1 MTSAEATPAP
11 RWRRLAGR
19 RGAGAT
25 KPPGGSS
32 GVWRAAKLVVLLVF
46 VLLFLIPVYVLV
58 VTSFKPLT
66 EADPSSAWSLPGS
79 WSTSGWSAAWRTLK
93 PGLENSV
100 KIAVSGSLISAVLGS
115 LNGYVLSK
123 WRFPGAD
130 VVFTLFLFGMFIPY
144 QAVMIP
150 LAGLLTDME
159 LVGTI
164 RGLVLAHVVYGI
176 PICTLIFRNYY
187 VTIPDELIE
196 ASRVDGAGM
205 LRTYW
210 SVVLPVSAP
219 AFAVTL
225 IWQFTSMWN
234 DFLFAVFLGAP
245 DSWPVTVMLNNTAGS
260 GAVAVQYNQQMAS
273 ALLASLPTLLVYLL
287 LGRFFMRGLM
297 AGALKG

>member
-1 MTSAEATPAP
+1 MSAEAATKAAAGKPAP
-11 RWRRLAGR
+11 RKAPEVRRSRLRDPRTVRIVRFVILMAF
-19 RGAGAT
+19 
-25 KPPGGSS
+25 
-32 GVWRAAKLVVLLVF
+32 VLVF
-46 VLLFLIPVYVLV
+46 LMPVYVLF
-58 VTSFKPLT
+58 VTSFKSLQ
-66 EADPSSAWSLPGS
+66 EADPSTAWSLPS
-79 WSTSGWSAAWRTLK
+79 QWSTQGWSSAWETLR

-100 KIAVSGSLISAVLGS
+100 KIAVAASLISAVLGS

-130 VVFTLFLFGMFIPY
+130 AVFTLFLFGMFIPY

-150 LAGLLTDME
+150 LAGMLTDIE

-164 RGLVLAHVVYGI
+164 RGLVLTHVVYGI

-187 VTIPDELIE
+187 VTVPDELIE
-196 ASRVDGAGM
+196 AARVDGAGM

-210 SVVLPVSAP
+210 SIMLPVSGP

-225 IWQFTSMWN
+225 IWQFTSAWN

-245 DSWPVTVMLNNTAGS
+245 DSWPVTVLLNNTAGS

>member
-1 MTSAEATPAP
+1 VTAASTARPPA
-11 RWRRLAGR
+11 
-19 RGAGAT
+19 GAGA
-25 KPPGGSS
+25 GA
-32 GVWRAAKLVVLLVF
+32 RALRIARPVVLLAF
-46 VLLFLIPVYVLV
+46 VILFLIPVYVLV
-58 VTSFKPLT
+58 VTSFKPLQ
-66 EADPSSAWSLPGS
+66 EADPSSAWNLPHH
-79 WSTSGWSAAWRTLK
+79 WSTSGWSSAWDALK

-100 KIAVSGSLISAVLGS
+100 KIAVTGSLISAVLGS

-130 VVFTLFLFGMFIPY
+130 AVFTLFLFGMFIPY

-150 LAGLLTDME
+150 LAGLLTNMG

-187 VTIPDELIE
+187 VTIPGELIE
-196 ASRVDGAGM
+196 AARVDGAGII
-205 LRTYW
+205 RTYW
-210 SVVLPVSAP
+210 SIIVPVSGP
-219 AFAVTL
+219 AFAVTV

-260 GAVAVQYNQQMAS
+260 GAVAVQYNQQMAE

>member
-1 MTSAEATPAP
+1 MTAPAASARTLRILRPAI
-11 RWRRLAGR
+11 L
-19 RGAGAT
+19 
-25 KPPGGSS
+25 
-32 GVWRAAKLVVLLVF
+32 LLFVVL
-46 VLLFLIPVYVLV
+46 FLMPVYVLV
-58 VTSFKPLT
+58 VTSFKPLD
-66 EADPSSAWSLPGS
+66 EADPGSAWNLPGH
-79 WSTSGWSAAWRTLK
+79 WSVSGWRSAWETLR

-130 VVFTLFLFGMFIPY
+130 AVFALFLFGMFIPY
-144 QAVMIP
+144 QAIMIP
-150 LAGLLTDME
+150 LAGLLTDLE

-187 VTIPDELIE
+187 VTIPDQLIE
-196 ASRVDGAGM
+196 AARVDGAGM

-210 SVVLPVSAP
+210 SIVLPVSAP
-219 AFAVTL
+219 AFAVTI

-260 GAVAVQYNQQMAS
+260 GAVAVQYNQQMAA

>member
-1 MTSAEATPAP
+1 MTAPAP
-11 RWRRLAGR
+11 TAGR
-19 RGAGAT
+19 
-25 KPPGGSS
+25 PMQ
-32 GVWRAAKLVVLLVF
+32 VVKLAVLLAF

-58 VTSFKPLT
+58 VTSFKPLD
-66 EADPSSAWSLPGS
+66 EADPSSAWSLPND
-79 WSTSGWSAAWRTLK
+79 WSTSGWSAAWSELR

-123 WRFPGAD
+123 WRFPGSD

-159 LVGTI
+159 LAGTI
-164 RGLVLAHVVYGI
+164 RGLILAHVVYGI

-187 VTIPDELIE
+187 VTVPDELIE
-196 ASRVDGAGM
+196 AARVDGAGM
-205 LRTYW
+205 LRTYG
-210 SVVLPVSAP
+210 SIILPVSGP

-225 IWQFTSMWN
+225 IWQFTSLWN
-234 DFLFAVFLGAP
+234 DFLFAVFLGTP
-245 DSWPVTVMLNNTAGS
+245 DSWPVTVMLNNLAGS

-273 ALLASLPTLLVYLL
+273 ALLASLPTVLVYLL

>member
-1 MTSAEATPAP
+1 MTAAGAARPPA
-11 RWRRLAGR
+11 
-19 RGAGAT
+19 GAGA
-25 KPPGGSS
+25 
-32 GVWRAAKLVVLLVF
+32 AARTLRIARPVLLLAF
-46 VLLFLIPVYVLV
+46 VILFLIPVYVLV
-58 VTSFKPLT
+58 VTSFKPLQ
-66 EADPSSAWSLPGS
+66 EADPSSAWNLPHH
-79 WSTSGWSAAWRTLK
+79 WSTSGWSSAWDALK

-100 KIAVSGSLISAVLGS
+100 KIAVTGSLISAVLGS

-130 VVFTLFLFGMFIPY
+130 AVFTLFLFGMFIPY

-150 LAGLLTDME
+150 LAGLLTNMG

-196 ASRVDGAGM
+196 AARVDGAG
-205 LRTYW
+205 LIRTYW
-210 SVVLPVSAP
+210 SIIVPVSGP
-219 AFAVTL
+219 AFAVTV

-260 GAVAVQYNQQMAS
+260 GAVAVQYNQQMAE

>member
-1 MTSAEATPAP
+1 MTAAASGARPPA
-11 RWRRLAGR
+11 
-19 RGAGAT
+19 GAGA
-25 KPPGGSS
+25 
-32 GVWRAAKLVVLLVF
+32 AARTLRIARPVVLLAF
-46 VLLFLIPVYVLV
+46 VILFLIPVYVLV
-58 VTSFKPLT
+58 VTSFKPLQ
-66 EADPSSAWSLPGS
+66 EADPSSAWNLPHH
-79 WSTSGWSAAWRTLK
+79 WSTSGWSSAWDALK

-100 KIAVSGSLISAVLGS
+100 KIAVTGSLISAVLGS

-130 VVFTLFLFGMFIPY
+130 AVFTLFLFGMFIPY

-150 LAGLLTDME
+150 LAGLLTNMG

-164 RGLVLAHVVYGI
+164 RGLVLAHVVYGL

-196 ASRVDGAGM
+196 AARVDGAGII
-205 LRTYW
+205 RTYW
-210 SVVLPVSAP
+210 SIIVPVSGP
-219 AFAVTL
+219 AFAVTV

-260 GAVAVQYNQQMAS
+260 GAVAVQYNQQMAE